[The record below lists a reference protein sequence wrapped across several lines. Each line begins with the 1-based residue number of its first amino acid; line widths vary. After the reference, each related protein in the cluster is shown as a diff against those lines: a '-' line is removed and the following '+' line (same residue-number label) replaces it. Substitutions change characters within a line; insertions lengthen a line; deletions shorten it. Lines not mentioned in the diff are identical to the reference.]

1 MDREPKV
8 ASAQRIGGSTERFQ
22 PRFIVGPPSNPSLG
36 SAFEKAITI
45 LKLAPN
51 TLEVFKETEVDR
63 LVDKIKDERKRA
75 LNVQIRGE
83 ASHAT
88 PFVET
93 PLPRRPI
100 QNCNTLEN

>member
-51 TLEVFKETEVDR
+51 TLEVF
-63 LVDKIKDERKRA
+63 
-75 LNVQIRGE
+75 
-83 ASHAT
+83 
-88 PFVET
+88 
-93 PLPRRPI
+93 
-100 QNCNTLEN
+100 